1 MPGDNE
7 SSQPEVGIPG
17 EVQVPT
23 TAQGE
28 VPQATTPQ
36 VYTAGTYTS
45 TLQRE
50 AALQGT
56 PRLRRTPSVPN
67 NFRPA
72 QFAFLTAPDFSTARQ
87 PSDAEEEKED
97 AHGVPPMPP
106 RIVNL
111 GEPSPDSNPAAT
123 PQGFMRSLVFEA

>member
-1 MPGDNE
+1 MVHTRSGLETATREGQDITDTTQPGIDTPVE
-7 SSQPEVGIPG
+7 M
-17 EVQVPT
+17 QVPT
-23 TAQGE
+23 TTQGE

-72 QFAFLTAPDFSTARQ
+72 QFAFLPAPDFSTARQ
-87 PSDAEEEKED
+87 PSDAEEEK
-97 AHGVPPMPP
+97 
-106 RIVNL
+106 
-111 GEPSPDSNPAAT
+111 
-123 PQGFMRSLVFEA
+123 